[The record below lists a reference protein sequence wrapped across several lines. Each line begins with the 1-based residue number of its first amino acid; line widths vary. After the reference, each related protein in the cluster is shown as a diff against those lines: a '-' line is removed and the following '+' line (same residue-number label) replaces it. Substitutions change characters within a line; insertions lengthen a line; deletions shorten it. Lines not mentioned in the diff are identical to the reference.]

1 MQIHWISIV
10 KAVIMIFV
18 GWFSLYFLA
27 VSVFVFTVSNMVY
40 HVCGQQQFKTCDPIY
55 EHYILKPF
63 LILSGVRMHNN
74 KVQVISKIKIDYNRR
89 ASKLTIVSLLHWCY

>member
-40 HVCGQQQFKTCDPIY
+40 HVCGRQQFKTCDPIY

-63 LILSGVRMHNN
+63 FDIIRCKN
-74 KVQVISKIKIDYNRR
+74 
-89 ASKLTIVSLLHWCY
+89 A

>member
-1 MQIHWISIV
+1 MQIHWTSIV

-55 EHYILKPF
+55 
-63 LILSGVRMHNN
+63 
-74 KVQVISKIKIDYNRR
+74 
-89 ASKLTIVSLLHWCY
+89 